1 MMNGV
6 TNHLWQST
14 VFAVAVTVLAFALR
28 KNSARVRFAIWFS
41 ASIKFLIPF
50 SLLISAGGL
59 LQETP
64 PIREIM
70 PPAVSLRMMEI
81 AQPFPEVVVE
91 APRSHRPADWKPVV
105 FLVLWSC
112 GFCAIALMRIRGWL
126 RVRTAMRAGDSLE
139 LGRVQIPVRSCPGL
153 LEPGVV
159 GWLHPMLLLP
169 SDIRESLI
177 PAQLDAVIA
186 HELCHI
192 SRRDNLTS
200 AIHMLVETLFWF
212 HPLVWWI
219 GARLLE
225 ERELA
230 CDEEVLRTAAD
241 AKTYADAILA
251 VCKRYVESPLACVAG
266 VSGAD
271 LKKRIEAIMTDRIVL
286 RLNFAKK
293 AAIGAASAAAVALPV
308 LVGMM
313 RTSYGQP
320 QLAFETISIK
330 TSTSAD
336 HRRFFN
342 GPDASGGQFT
352 AANATVRSL
361 IRLAYD
367 VKDFQIEGAPDW
379 TGSTLFDIAAKLP
392 GPTDRSQFRLMLQSL
407 LADRF
412 HLAVRR
418 ETKAM
423 PGYSLTI
430 ADYGLK
436 IKEAHDSDPAI
447 PQLAGRKDLP
457 VISGRPSVSIVRR
470 GRLITQ
476 SANMAGVAGHLSET
490 LGQTVTDAT
499 HLTGIYDLNLEWAP
513 DQIQIANFQAMGVPE
528 GFGAPPPG
536 WQGPTLFAA
545 VEDQLGLK
553 LIPTQAP
560 QEFLMVDHVEQPPAN

>member
-1 MMNGV
+1 MSGV

-14 VFAVAVTVLAFALR
+14 VFAAAVTGLAFILR
-28 KNSARVRFAIWFS
+28 KNSARVRFAIWLS

-50 SLLISAGGL
+50 SLLMSVGGD
-59 LQETP
+59 LQKTP
-64 PIREIM
+64 LAREIV
-70 PPAVSLRMMEI
+70 PRAVSLRMVGI
-81 AQPFPEVVVE
+81 AQPFPEDVVE
-91 APRSHRPADWKPVV
+91 VPRSRRAADWKPIV
-105 FLVLWSC
+105 FPAVWSC
-112 GFCAIALMRIRGWL
+112 GFCVFAVMRIRGWF
-126 RVRTAMRAGDSLE
+126 RVRAAMRAGESLE
-139 LGRVQIPVRSCPGL
+139 LEGLQIPVRSCPGL

-159 GWLHPMLLLP
+159 GWLRPGLLLP
-169 SDIRESLI
+169 SDIRDNLT

-200 AIHMLVETLFWF
+200 AIHMLVEALFWF

-219 GARLLE
+219 GARLLQ
-225 ERELA
+225 ERERA
-230 CDEEVLRTAAD
+230 CDEEVLRTAVD

-251 VCKRYVESPLACVAG
+251 VCSRYVESPLACVAG

-271 LKKRIEAIMTDRIVL
+271 LRKRIEAIMTDRIVL
-286 RLNFAKK
+286 KLNLAKK
-293 AAIGAASAAAVALPV
+293 AAIGVASAAAVVLPV

-313 RTSYGQP
+313 RISYAQS

-336 HRRFFN
+336 HRRFLN
-342 GPDASGGQFT
+342 GPSPTGGQFT

-379 TGSTLFDIAAKLP
+379 TGSTLFDIAAKTP
-392 GPTDRSQFRLMLQSL
+392 GPTDRSKFRLMLQSL
-407 LADRF
+407 LAERF
-412 HLAVRR
+412 HLTIRR
-418 ETKAM
+418 ETKVM

-430 ADYGLK
+430 SDNGLK
-436 IKEAHDSDPAI
+436 IKEAHGSDPPI
-447 PQLAGRKDLP
+447 QQLAGRKDLP
-457 VISGRPSVSIVRR
+457 VVSGRPSVYIVRR

-476 SANMAGVAGHLSET
+476 SGNIAVVAGQLSEI
-490 LGQTVTDAT
+490 LGETVTDAT
-499 HLTGIYDLNLEWAP
+499 HFTGIYDMNLEWAP

-545 VEDQLGLK
+545 MEDQLGLK

-560 QEFLMVDHVEQPPAN
+560 QELLVVDHVEQPPAN